1 MSQPTETSSDTTVTS
16 EEVGG
21 DSVNFTLSFGGKND
35 INATT
40 YGALLVNTVVLLEE
54 TNKELKTNAHLDIRV
69 KSQRKGSFLVDIG
82 IEPATLAAIV
92 PLLTVENIK
101 NVKKVASS
109 IIDTASKVLE
119 FWKELKGEKPKEI
132 EHKGETVIIVTG
144 NNNKIEID
152 KSVFN
157 LALTN
162 KRSQDAVTNTF
173 KALKEDEAV
182 ADYALINEKKETLF
196 FAEKAE
202 FPQLVKTLPVDIEET
217 RKKVVTAILRVVRP
231 SFDKALKSDYLYLG
245 NRITA
250 SNTDDSFWEGIEQGD
265 RFGKGD
271 VLKVSLEVGQEFNKS
286 YNDYE
291 NKNYTILKVES
302 HVGRDEGI
310 QDLFESE

>member
-1 MSQPTETSSDTTVTS
+1 MSALRDDKVMSEPTEISTQIPVDSQELS
-16 EEVGG
+16 G
-21 DSVNFTLSFGGKND
+21 DSGNFTLSFGGKDD

-54 TNKELKTNAHLDIRV
+54 TNKELKTNAHLEIRV

-92 PLLTVENIK
+92 PLLTAENIK
-101 NVKKVASS
+101 IVKGVASS
-109 IIDTASKVLE
+109 IINTASKVLD

-132 EHKGETVIIVTG
+132 EHKGETVIVITG
-144 NNNKIEID
+144 NDNKIEID

-162 KRSQDAVTNTF
+162 KRSQDAVTNSF

-182 ADYALINEKKETLF
+182 TDYSLIDEKKQTLF
-196 FAEKAE
+196 FAEKSE
-202 FPQLVKTLPVDIEET
+202 FPQLVKTLPVDIEAT
-217 RKKVVTAILRVVRP
+217 RKKAVTAILRVVRP
-231 SFDKALKSDYLYLG
+231 SFDKTLKSDYLYLG

-250 SNTDDSFWEGIEQGD
+250 SNNDESFWEGIEQGE

-271 VLKVSLEVGQEFNKS
+271 V
-286 YNDYE
+286 
-291 NKNYTILKVES
+291 
-302 HVGRDEGI
+302 
-310 QDLFESE
+310 FECIARNRTRI

>member
-1 MSQPTETSSDTTVTS
+1 MSEPTEISTKTLVNSQEIS
-16 EEVGG
+16 GG
-21 DSVNFTLSFGGKND
+21 SVNFTLSFGGKND

-82 IEPATLAAIV
+82 IEPAVLTAIV

-101 NVKKVASS
+101 TVKEVASS
-109 IIDTASKVLE
+109 IIDTASKVLG

-132 EHKGETVIIVTG
+132 EYKGETVIIITG
-144 NNNKIEID
+144 DNNKLNID

-173 KALKEDEAV
+173 KALREDAAV
-182 ADYALINEKKETLF
+182 TDYALIDEKKETLF
-196 FAEKAE
+196 LAEKSE
-202 FPQLVKTLPVDIEET
+202 FPQLIKTLPVDIEET
-217 RKKVVTAILRVVRP
+217 RKKIVTAILRVVRP
-231 SFDKALKSDYLYLG
+231 SFDKALKSDYLFQG

-250 SNTDDSFWEGIEQGD
+250 NNTDESFWEGIEQGD

-271 VLKVSLEVGQEFNKS
+271 VLKATLEIGQEFNKS